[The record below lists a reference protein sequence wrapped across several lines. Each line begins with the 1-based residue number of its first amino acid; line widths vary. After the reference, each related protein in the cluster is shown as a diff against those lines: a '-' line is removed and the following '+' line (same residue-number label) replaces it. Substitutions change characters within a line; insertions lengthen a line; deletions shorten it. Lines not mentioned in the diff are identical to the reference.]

1 MSFFCE
7 EKKEV
12 VFRHLVS
19 LNMPSVTTNDI
30 YIALVSHFDKKKIP
44 WEHCLASLMDSCNVV
59 RGSKSGLKKKLHE
72 SVCPNLLDID
82 GDSCHQI
89 HNGCKVFTEVFGKH
103 LEHLFQSVYS
113 DFKWSEDHRN
123 ILKDIF
129 FQLGFDVS
137 KTWNVLSHTLIKN
150 SWYCNSNGLHL
161 WCASEILLCFFKQKW
176 PNYKN
181 RIENI
186 EKRR

>member
-1 MSFFCE
+1 MNIDKATSDTLQKILTALVPFFCE
-7 EKKEV
+7 EKKI

-30 YIALVSHFDKKKIP
+30 YIALVSHFDEKKIP

-72 SVCPNLLDID
+72 PVCPNLLNID

-103 LEHLFQSVYS
+103 LEHLFQPVYS

-129 FQLGFDVS
+129 LQLGFDVS

-150 SWYCNSNGLHL
+150 S
-161 WCASEILLCFFKQKW
+161 
-176 PNYKN
+176 
-181 RIENI
+181 
-186 EKRR
+186 